1 MMLQAE
7 VTITIPFHDLDP
19 MGVVWHGNYAR
30 YLEIARCELLER
42 LDYNYPRMGEE
53 GYAWPVVDLRI
64 KYVAPL
70 RFAQKAKVT
79 AQLVAWENGLKIDYL
94 IHDTVTGTLTTR
106 AHTFQVP
113 VRLATGELCLESPP
127 ELVRRVE
134 AAR

>member
-1 MMLQAE
+1 MLEAE

-30 YLEIARCELLER
+30 YLEIARCALLDR
-42 LDYNYPRMGEE
+42 IDYNYPRMGEE
-53 GYAWPVVDLRI
+53 GYAWPVVEMRL

-79 AQLVAWENGLKIDYL
+79 AQLIAWENGLKINYL
-94 IHDTVTGTLTTR
+94 VHDAATGTLTTR

-113 VRLATGELCLESPP
+113 VRLDTGELCLESPP

-134 AAR
+134 AVL